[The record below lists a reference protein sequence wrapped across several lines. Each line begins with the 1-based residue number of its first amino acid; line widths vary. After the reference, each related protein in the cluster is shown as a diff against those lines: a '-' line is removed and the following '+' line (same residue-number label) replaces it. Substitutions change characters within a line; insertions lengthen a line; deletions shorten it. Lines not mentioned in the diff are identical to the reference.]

1 MEGGTTEL
9 KFEKV
14 SYILLVAL
22 TFLLPIFSI
31 PSAFFP
37 LEFEKKLLISG
48 ISIVVLI
55 IWLLAR
61 IGSGGL
67 HIKLSKLEKV
77 LAVVYVAMALSA
89 ILSPVRIV
97 SLGGLGFEVTTLL
110 SLFVFGALL
119 FAVARY
125 FTRLDR
131 ALVLFFAL
139 SASLAVVFL
148 LQLVSLFVD
157 LSVVG
162 ISGTQFTIVGK
173 WTDLGII
180 FGLGVVL
187 SALGARLLPKIG
199 YLRFGTWA
207 LFVISLIGAIV
218 VNYAMVWWVLLIL
231 AVLFLTYEFFIERG
245 IGKRLVSLAPIIIV
259 VLVPVVMLMWGR
271 DGAVIERQIETFAP
285 TPLEVRPS
293 WQGTFAIAKET
304 IKQDPIF
311 GVGLNRFSSEW
322 QMHKP
327 GPVNQ
332 SLFWGVNFDAG
343 VGYIPTFL
351 ITSGILG
358 FLTWA
363 IFLLTLAFF
372 VMRALFMVGREPTR
386 KSLTVMAGFSSIYL
400 WTLTFLYIPSTVNV
414 GLTFLLTGLFIAL
427 YNQKPEVKTEET
439 LGETPMRSAAI
450 NFVSVLSL
458 IALLLIALTS
468 AYTYVA
474 EARAWDAYSKGSMA
488 VNRDDNV
495 DRGIE
500 LLEKA
505 TKIREYDL
513 YYRALTEVR
522 LIKISAILSETGVPK
537 ETIESLRSQFL
548 DLYGQTLRDAEKTVL
563 EVDPTNYQNWLSLAR
578 VYAQVVPLGV
588 KNADVSARTAFDRAI
603 LRAPTNPRPYTEASR
618 FEFSAGNIEDG
629 KKLLDYALAIKPKH
643 APALIIRA
651 QLAIKEGD
659 LDKALTDTR
668 DAVIA
673 NPNDVGALFQLGYL
687 EYLAR
692 HPEEARLA
700 LERAVSLNNYY
711 SDAKYYLGLVYY
723 DLGEKDK
730 AREQFQEVLELNPKS
745 DLVLSILSNLRAGRT
760 PLAGIPPA
768 PEGEGVEE

>member
-67 HIKLSKLEKV
+67 YIKLSKLEKV

-231 AVLFLTYEFFIERG
+231 AVLFLTYEF
-245 IGKRLVSLAPIIIV
+245 
-259 VLVPVVMLMWGR
+259 
-271 DGAVIERQIETFAP
+271 
-285 TPLEVRPS
+285 
-293 WQGTFAIAKET
+293 
-304 IKQDPIF
+304 
-311 GVGLNRFSSEW
+311 
-322 QMHKP
+322 
-327 GPVNQ
+327 
-332 SLFWGVNFDAG
+332 
-343 VGYIPTFL
+343 L

-450 NFVSVLSL
+450 NFV
-458 IALLLIALTS
+458 
-468 AYTYVA
+468 
-474 EARAWDAYSKGSMA
+474 
-488 VNRDDNV
+488 
-495 DRGIE
+495 
-500 LLEKA
+500 
-505 TKIREYDL
+505 
-513 YYRALTEVR
+513 
-522 LIKISAILSETGVPK
+522 
-537 ETIESLRSQFL
+537 
-548 DLYGQTLRDAEKTVL
+548 
-563 EVDPTNYQNWLSLAR
+563 
-578 VYAQVVPLGV
+578 
-588 KNADVSARTAFDRAI
+588 
-603 LRAPTNPRPYTEASR
+603 
-618 FEFSAGNIEDG
+618 
-629 KKLLDYALAIKPKH
+629 
-643 APALIIRA
+643 
-651 QLAIKEGD
+651 
-659 LDKALTDTR
+659 
-668 DAVIA
+668 
-673 NPNDVGALFQLGYL
+673 
-687 EYLAR
+687 
-692 HPEEARLA
+692 
-700 LERAVSLNNYY
+700 
-711 SDAKYYLGLVYY
+711 
-723 DLGEKDK
+723 
-730 AREQFQEVLELNPKS
+730 
-745 DLVLSILSNLRAGRT
+745 
-760 PLAGIPPA
+760 
-768 PEGEGVEE
+768 